1 MCQIIF
7 GEEHEYFYPKMI
19 GDIGIRG
26 APDLKWIRPYIC
38 LILYFRRKF
47 LLLE

>member
-7 GEEHEYFYPKMI
+7 IEEHEYFYPKMI

-26 APDLKWIRPYIC
+26 PRDLRWIRPNTKYNIFEQQH
-38 LILYFRRKF
+38 LD
-47 LLLE
+47 